1 MGFLDAAEEWMQ
13 GIFLVFILLVILSA
27 MVPLAQQTIAN
38 ADSGVFG
45 MPGISQTL
53 LGLLGL
59 IAVFGLLWTGFKKLQ
74 SRGDRSEIDFGR

>member
-1 MGFLDAAEEWMQ
+1 
-13 GIFLVFILLVILSA
+13 
-27 MVPLAQQTIAN
+27 
-38 ADSGVFG
+38 VFG